1 MAIKLKHRPKRDSAE
16 TTRYLIVGV
25 LVVTAFFGAYR
36 FAQASKAGAAP
47 ATAALASG
55 AAATAPVTSAV
66 PGGGTVG
73 ASAAT
78 VKAGVQKI
86 SVDASQGSYNPSVIQ
101 LKAGVPAE
109 ITFSQ
114 ASGCMGTVQS
124 SDLGFQENLSS
135 GPKTVKIKALQPGTY
150 GFACGMNMVQ
160 GQVVVK

>member
-16 TTRYLIVGV
+16 TTRYLIIGA
-25 LVVTAFFGAYR
+25 LVVVAFFGAYR
-36 FAQASKAGAAP
+36 FAEAAKAGAAP
-47 ATAALASG
+47 QAIVLAPSAPAPGPSTSG
-55 AAATAPVTSAV
+55 AA
-66 PGGGTVG
+66 GGVASGG
-73 ASAAT
+73 SAAT
-78 VKAGVQKI
+78 LQGGVQKI

-124 SDLGFQENLSS
+124 SALGFQEDLSS

-160 GQVVVK
+160 GQVVVQ